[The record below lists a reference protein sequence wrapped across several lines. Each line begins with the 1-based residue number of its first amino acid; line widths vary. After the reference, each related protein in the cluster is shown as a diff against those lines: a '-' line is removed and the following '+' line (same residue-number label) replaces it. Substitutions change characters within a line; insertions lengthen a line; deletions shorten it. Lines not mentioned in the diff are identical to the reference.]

1 MKKLINDVQD
11 VLDEQLAGL
20 AKAHPSL
27 TLHQDPVYVT
37 RADAPVAGK
46 VALLSGGG
54 SGHEP
59 MHCGYIGQ
67 GMLSGACPG
76 EIFTSPTP
84 DKIFECAMQVDGGEG
99 VLLIIKNY
107 TGDILN
113 FETAT
118 ELLHDSGVKVTT
130 VVIDDDVAV
139 KDSLY
144 TAGRRGVANTVLIE
158 KLVGAAAERGDS
170 LDACAELGRKL
181 NNQGHSIGIALGACT
196 VPAAGKPSFTL
207 ADNEMEFGVG
217 IHGEPGIDRRPFS
230 SLDQTVDEMFDT
242 LLVNGS
248 YHRTLRFWDYQQ
260 GSWQEEQ
267 QTKQPLQSG
276 DRVIALVNNL
286 GATPL
291 SELYGVYNRLTT
303 RCQQAGLTIERNLIG
318 AYCTSLDMTGF
329 SITLLK
335 VDDETLALWRLPRS
349 TPTRTPW
356 LPAAFPTPSP
366 RSTPRPLTGVNK
378 EKAMSLSRTQIVNWL
393 TRCGDIFSTEGEY
406 LTGLD
411 REIGDA
417 DHGLNMNRGFS
428 KVVEKLPAIADK
440 DIGFILKNTGMTL
453 LSSVGGASGPLFGTF
468 FIRAAQATQARQSL
482 TLEELYQMFRDG
494 ADGVISRGKAEPGDK
509 TMCDVWV
516 PVVESLRQSSEQN
529 LSVPVALEAA
539 SSIAES
545 AAQSTIT
552 MQARKGRASY
562 LGERS
567 IGHQDPGATSVMFM
581 MQMLALAAKE

>member
-1 MKKLINDVQD
+1 MYKKVSTDMNFVEREKQVEKFWEDNQIFEKSMKVREGNPSYVFYDGPPTANGKPHIGHVETRVIKDMIPRYRTMKGYQVPRKAGWDTHGLPVELEVEKKLG
-11 VLDEQLAGL
+11 LD
-20 AKAHPSL
+20 
-27 TLHQDPVYVT
+27 
-37 RADAPVAGK
+37 GK
-46 VALLSGGG
+46 DQI
-54 SGHEP
+54 EK
-59 MHCGYIGQ
+59 Y
-67 GMLSGACPG
+67 
-76 EIFTSPTP
+76 
-84 DKIFECAMQVDGGEG
+84 G
-99 VLLIIKNY
+99 V
-107 TGDILN
+107 
-113 FETAT
+113 E
-118 ELLHDSGVKVTT
+118 VTT

-335 VDDETLALWRLPRS
+335 VDDETLALWDAPVH
-349 TPTRTPW
+349 TPA
-356 LPAAFPTPSP
+356 L
-366 RSTPRPLTGVNK
+366 
-378 EKAMSLSRTQIVNWL
+378 NW
-393 TRCGDIFSTEGEY
+393 
-406 LTGLD
+406 
-411 REIGDA
+411 
-417 DHGLNMNRGFS
+417 
-428 KVVEKLPAIADK
+428 
-440 DIGFILKNTGMTL
+440 
-453 LSSVGGASGPLFGTF
+453 
-468 FIRAAQATQARQSL
+468 
-482 TLEELYQMFRDG
+482 
-494 ADGVISRGKAEPGDK
+494 GK
-509 TMCDVWV
+509 
-516 PVVESLRQSSEQN
+516 
-529 LSVPVALEAA
+529 
-539 SSIAES
+539 
-545 AAQSTIT
+545 
-552 MQARKGRASY
+552 
-562 LGERS
+562 
-567 IGHQDPGATSVMFM
+567 
-581 MQMLALAAKE
+581 

>member
-37 RADAPVAGK
+37 RVDAPVTGK

-118 ELLHDSGVKVTT
+118 ELLHDSGVNVTT

-196 VPAAGKPSFTL
+196 VPAAGKPSLPWRIMRWSL
-207 ADNEMEFGVG
+207 ASAFMVSRVLTAAPSLPLIKPSMKCSTPCWKMAHTIALCVSGIINKAVG
-217 IHGEPGIDRRPFS
+217 RKNNKPNNRS
-230 SLDQTVDEMFDT
+230 SL
-242 LLVNGS
+242 
-248 YHRTLRFWDYQQ
+248 
-260 GSWQEEQ
+260 
-267 QTKQPLQSG
+267 
-276 DRVIALVNNL
+276 A
-286 GATPL
+286 
-291 SELYGVYNRLTT
+291 
-303 RCQQAGLTIERNLIG
+303 IG
-318 AYCTSLDMTGF
+318 
-329 SITLLK
+329 
-335 VDDETLALWRLPRS
+335 
-349 TPTRTPW
+349 
-356 LPAAFPTPSP
+356 
-366 RSTPRPLTGVNK
+366 
-378 EKAMSLSRTQIVNWL
+378 
-393 TRCGDIFSTEGEY
+393 
-406 LTGLD
+406 
-411 REIGDA
+411 
-417 DHGLNMNRGFS
+417 
-428 KVVEKLPAIADK
+428 
-440 DIGFILKNTGMTL
+440 
-453 LSSVGGASGPLFGTF
+453 
-468 FIRAAQATQARQSL
+468 
-482 TLEELYQMFRDG
+482 
-494 ADGVISRGKAEPGDK
+494 
-509 TMCDVWV
+509 
-516 PVVESLRQSSEQN
+516 
-529 LSVPVALEAA
+529 
-539 SSIAES
+539 
-545 AAQSTIT
+545 
-552 MQARKGRASY
+552 
-562 LGERS
+562 
-567 IGHQDPGATSVMFM
+567 
-581 MQMLALAAKE
+581 

>member
-84 DKIFECAMQVDGGEG
+84 DKIFECAMQIDGGEG

-158 KLVGAAAERGDS
+158 KLVGAAAEHGDS

-207 ADNEMEFGVG
+207 ADNEMVSQVLTAVPSLPLIKPSMKCSTPCWKMAHTIALCVSG
-217 IHGEPGIDRRPFS
+217 IINKAAGRKNHKPNNRS
-230 SLDQTVDEMFDT
+230 SL
-242 LLVNGS
+242 
-248 YHRTLRFWDYQQ
+248 
-260 GSWQEEQ
+260 
-267 QTKQPLQSG
+267 
-276 DRVIALVNNL
+276 A
-286 GATPL
+286 
-291 SELYGVYNRLTT
+291 
-303 RCQQAGLTIERNLIG
+303 IG
-318 AYCTSLDMTGF
+318 
-329 SITLLK
+329 
-335 VDDETLALWRLPRS
+335 
-349 TPTRTPW
+349 
-356 LPAAFPTPSP
+356 
-366 RSTPRPLTGVNK
+366 
-378 EKAMSLSRTQIVNWL
+378 
-393 TRCGDIFSTEGEY
+393 
-406 LTGLD
+406 
-411 REIGDA
+411 
-417 DHGLNMNRGFS
+417 
-428 KVVEKLPAIADK
+428 
-440 DIGFILKNTGMTL
+440 
-453 LSSVGGASGPLFGTF
+453 
-468 FIRAAQATQARQSL
+468 
-482 TLEELYQMFRDG
+482 
-494 ADGVISRGKAEPGDK
+494 
-509 TMCDVWV
+509 
-516 PVVESLRQSSEQN
+516 
-529 LSVPVALEAA
+529 
-539 SSIAES
+539 
-545 AAQSTIT
+545 
-552 MQARKGRASY
+552 
-562 LGERS
+562 
-567 IGHQDPGATSVMFM
+567 
-581 MQMLALAAKE
+581 

>member
-84 DKIFECAMQVDGGEG
+84 DKIFECAMQIDGGEG

-158 KLVGAAAERGDS
+158 KLVGAAAEHGDS

-242 LLVNGS
+242 LLENGS

-260 GSWQEEQ
+260 GSWQEEP

-335 VDDETLALWRLPRS
+335 VDDETLALWDAL
-349 TPTRTPW
+349 
-356 LPAAFPTPSP
+356 
-366 RSTPRPLTGVNK
+366 STPRPLTGVNK

-393 TRCGDIFSTEGEY
+393 TRCGDIFSTESEY

-516 PVVESLRQSSEQN
+516 PVVESLRQSCEQN
-529 LSVPVALEAA
+529 LSVPAALDAA

-552 MQARKGRASY
+552 IQARKGRASY

>member
-27 TLHQDPVYVT
+27 ILHQDPVYVT

-84 DKIFECAMQVDGGEG
+84 DKIFECAMQIDGGEG

-144 TAGRRGVANTVLIE
+144 TAGRRGVAITVLIE

-196 VPAAGKPSFTL
+196 VPAAGKPSFTWRTMRWSL
-207 ADNEMEFGVG
+207 ASAFMVSQVLTAVPSLPLIKPSMKCSTPCWKMAHTIALCVSG
-217 IHGEPGIDRRPFS
+217 IINKAAGRKNHKPNNRS
-230 SLDQTVDEMFDT
+230 SL
-242 LLVNGS
+242 
-248 YHRTLRFWDYQQ
+248 
-260 GSWQEEQ
+260 
-267 QTKQPLQSG
+267 
-276 DRVIALVNNL
+276 A
-286 GATPL
+286 
-291 SELYGVYNRLTT
+291 
-303 RCQQAGLTIERNLIG
+303 IG
-318 AYCTSLDMTGF
+318 
-329 SITLLK
+329 
-335 VDDETLALWRLPRS
+335 
-349 TPTRTPW
+349 
-356 LPAAFPTPSP
+356 
-366 RSTPRPLTGVNK
+366 
-378 EKAMSLSRTQIVNWL
+378 
-393 TRCGDIFSTEGEY
+393 
-406 LTGLD
+406 
-411 REIGDA
+411 
-417 DHGLNMNRGFS
+417 
-428 KVVEKLPAIADK
+428 
-440 DIGFILKNTGMTL
+440 
-453 LSSVGGASGPLFGTF
+453 
-468 FIRAAQATQARQSL
+468 
-482 TLEELYQMFRDG
+482 
-494 ADGVISRGKAEPGDK
+494 
-509 TMCDVWV
+509 
-516 PVVESLRQSSEQN
+516 
-529 LSVPVALEAA
+529 
-539 SSIAES
+539 
-545 AAQSTIT
+545 
-552 MQARKGRASY
+552 
-562 LGERS
+562 
-567 IGHQDPGATSVMFM
+567 
-581 MQMLALAAKE
+581 

>member
-84 DKIFECAMQVDGGEG
+84 DKIFECSMQIDGGEG

-181 NNQGHSIGIALGACT
+181 NNQGHSIDIALGACT
-196 VPAAGKPSFTL
+196 VPAAGKPSLPWRIMRWSL
-207 ADNEMEFGVG
+207 ASAFMVSRVLTAAPSLPLIKPSMKCSTPCWKMAHTIALCVSGIINKAVG
-217 IHGEPGIDRRPFS
+217 RKNNKPNNRS
-230 SLDQTVDEMFDT
+230 SL
-242 LLVNGS
+242 
-248 YHRTLRFWDYQQ
+248 
-260 GSWQEEQ
+260 
-267 QTKQPLQSG
+267 
-276 DRVIALVNNL
+276 A
-286 GATPL
+286 
-291 SELYGVYNRLTT
+291 
-303 RCQQAGLTIERNLIG
+303 IG
-318 AYCTSLDMTGF
+318 
-329 SITLLK
+329 
-335 VDDETLALWRLPRS
+335 
-349 TPTRTPW
+349 
-356 LPAAFPTPSP
+356 
-366 RSTPRPLTGVNK
+366 
-378 EKAMSLSRTQIVNWL
+378 
-393 TRCGDIFSTEGEY
+393 
-406 LTGLD
+406 
-411 REIGDA
+411 
-417 DHGLNMNRGFS
+417 
-428 KVVEKLPAIADK
+428 
-440 DIGFILKNTGMTL
+440 
-453 LSSVGGASGPLFGTF
+453 
-468 FIRAAQATQARQSL
+468 
-482 TLEELYQMFRDG
+482 
-494 ADGVISRGKAEPGDK
+494 
-509 TMCDVWV
+509 
-516 PVVESLRQSSEQN
+516 
-529 LSVPVALEAA
+529 
-539 SSIAES
+539 
-545 AAQSTIT
+545 
-552 MQARKGRASY
+552 
-562 LGERS
+562 
-567 IGHQDPGATSVMFM
+567 
-581 MQMLALAAKE
+581 